1 VQLEPL
7 RLDLPLELVDVL
19 IRLMHELLEL
29 LEALGVRTD
38 LLADLLDDLLPQR
51 TLVEVVAMVDL
62 PDLLSELV
70 EAAPC
75 VLEVVYCWRRQVG
88 AGVLPVPIEGLRVLG
103 G

>member
-1 VQLEPL
+1 MQFEPL
-7 RLDLPLELVDVL
+7 RLDLPFELIDIL

-29 LEALGVRTD
+29 LEAFGVRTD

-62 PDLLSELV
+62 SDLLSELV

-75 VLEVVYCWRRQVG
+75 VLEVVYCWRGQVG
-88 AGVLPVPIEGLRVLG
+88 AGVLPIAIEGLRVLRG
-103 G
+103 

>member
-7 RLDLPLELVDVL
+7 RLDLPFELVDVL

-29 LEALGVRTD
+29 LKALGVRAD
-38 LLADLLDDLLPQR
+38 LLADLLDDLLPQGA
-51 TLVEVVAMVDL
+51 LVEVVAIVDL

-75 VLEVVYCWRRQVG
+75 VLEVIYCRR
-88 AGVLPVPIEGLRVLG
+88 
-103 G
+103 

>member
-1 VQLEPL
+1 MQLEPL
-7 RLDLPLELVDVL
+7 RLDLPFELVDVL

-29 LEALGVRTD
+29 LEAFGVRAD

-51 TLVEVVAMVDL
+51 TLVEVVAMMDL

-75 VLEVVYCWRRQVG
+75 MLEVICWRR
-88 AGVLPVPIEGLRVLG
+88 
-103 G
+103 

>member
-1 VQLEPL
+1 MQLEPL
-7 RLDLPLELVDVL
+7 SLDLPFELVDVL

-29 LEALGVRTD
+29 LKALGVRTD

-75 VLEVVYCWRRQVG
+75 VLKVVYCWRR
-88 AGVLPVPIEGLRVLG
+88 
-103 G
+103 

>member
-7 RLDLPLELVDVL
+7 RLDLPFELVDVL

-29 LEALGVRTD
+29 LEAFGVRAD

-51 TLVEVVAMVDL
+51 TLVEVVAMMDL

-75 VLEVVYCWRRQVG
+75 MLEVICWRR
-88 AGVLPVPIEGLRVLG
+88 
-103 G
+103 